1 MMMSSSVSQ
10 SIVFVDEG
18 FDNLVSKI
26 WGILKS
32 SGESNDFLKETN
44 CLEIYWKCLV
54 KSWNR
59 EMMKSSFKFQIYFEE
74 HIDVFEYYLGEGGGG
89 GGGGGGGRRDAQR
102 HIQNLAKHA
111 R

>member
-1 MMMSSSVSQ
+1 
-10 SIVFVDEG
+10 
-18 FDNLVSKI
+18 
-26 WGILKS
+26 
-32 SGESNDFLKETN
+32 
-44 CLEIYWKCLV
+44 
-54 KSWNR
+54 
-59 EMMKSSFKFQIYFEE
+59 MMKSSFKFQIYFEE